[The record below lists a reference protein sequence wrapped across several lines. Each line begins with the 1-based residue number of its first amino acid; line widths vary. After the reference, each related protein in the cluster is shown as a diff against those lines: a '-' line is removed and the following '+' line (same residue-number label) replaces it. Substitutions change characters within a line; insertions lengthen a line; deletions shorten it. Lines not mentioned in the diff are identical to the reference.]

1 MEVNTLR
8 LANLANKRF
17 SDILRDGFKLFI
29 QTYKTLILPLAFFQI
44 ILVLLD
50 IFLLTDFRYYLST
63 LETNYILIMD
73 KLYDGLT
80 LTANEWNFL
89 GFFLI
94 LSYILIFLQN
104 LIGAVIISIAMC
116 SVSTYVFRK
125 FMKDEISFIEAFKSS
140 LNKKILLVV
149 LILGICLPLS
159 SLLLLIPAIIVFVF
173 FIFLVF
179 TYNMETKRNPIS
191 EARAIS
197 KGGFWK
203 IAGVFAI
210 NVILISMISY
220 FFNILF
226 SFILNTD
233 SASFIAS
240 YYSWYDPITRNYGM
254 IILYEILVSF
264 VDIIFAP
271 LFICLLTS
279 LFSSLKAKKDLIY
292 LHQQGYYPPR
302 EAFKEQYPLRQEL
315 YEVDETKKST
325 LSTRLKEKYYC
336 PFCGHFISIP
346 ENFCPKC
353 GENLSFV
360 IK

>member
-8 LANLANKRF
+8 LATLANKRF

-44 ILVLLD
+44 ILILLD
-50 IFLLTDFRYYLST
+50 IFLLTDFRYYLGT

-125 FMKDEISFIEAFKSS
+125 FMKEEISFMEAFKSS
-140 LNKKILLVV
+140 FNKKMFFVV

-159 SLLLLIPAIIVFVF
+159 SLLLFIPAIIVFVF

-191 EARAIS
+191 EARKIS

-203 IAGVFAI
+203 LIGIFVI
-210 NVILISMISY
+210 NVLLISMISY
-220 FFNILF
+220 VFNMIFSIL
-226 SFILNTD
+226 LNSD
-233 SASFIAS
+233 SASFIAMFD
-240 YYSWYDPITRNYGM
+240 SWFDPVTRNYGM
-254 IILYEILVSF
+254 IILYGILVSF
-264 VDIIFAP
+264 ADIIFAP

-292 LHQQGYYPPR
+292 LHQQGIYPTR
-302 EAFKEQYPLRQEL
+302 EVYKESYPLQQEL
-315 YEVDETKKST
+315 YEVDEIEKST

-353 GENLSFV
+353 GEDLSFN

>member
-8 LANLANKRF
+8 LASLANKRF

-29 QTYKTLILPLAFFQI
+29 QTYKKLILPLAFFQI
-44 ILVLLD
+44 ILILLD

-80 LTANEWNFL
+80 LTVNEWNFL

-125 FMKDEISFIEAFKSS
+125 FMKDEISFMDAFKSS
-140 LNKKILLVV
+140 FNKKMFFVV

-159 SLLLLIPAIIVFVF
+159 SLLLFIPAIIVFVF

-191 EARAIS
+191 EARTIS

-203 IAGVFAI
+203 ISGVFVI
-210 NVILISMISY
+210 NVLLISLISY
-220 FFNILF
+220 VFNMIFSIL
-226 SFILNTD
+226 LNSD
-233 SASFIAS
+233 SASFIAMFE
-240 YYSWYDPITRNYGM
+240 SWFDPVTRNFGM
-254 IILYEILVSF
+254 IILYGILVSF
-264 VDIIFAP
+264 AEIIFAP

-292 LHQQGYYPPR
+292 LHQQGIYPTR
-302 EAFKEQYPLRQEL
+302 EVYKESYPLQQEL
-315 YEVDETKKST
+315 YEVDETEKST

-353 GENLSFV
+353 GEDLSFD